1 MSDGDI
7 YDWSEF
13 ELSMYY
19 LRPRPEVFR
28 SWATSRGLES
38 FFIARAEHT
47 SAEGDARGRDEIVQA
62 GDEYHWSYVH
72 DFQHAGRYI
81 AVEMDERLTFS
92 FGPMT
97 VDIGFR
103 EFESGT
109 EVHLHQTGCAVTD
122 PDRMWHHVNCRSC
135 WIYFMTNL
143 RAVLHS
149 GVDLRDHEHP
159 ALNDSVSV
167 GWNRPDRSGEPGISQ
182 PEGNQ

>member
-1 MSDGDI
+1 MGGTDN
-7 YDWSEF
+7 YDWTEF

-19 LRPRPEVFR
+19 QRSRSEVFR

-47 SAEGDARGRDEIVQA
+47 SPDGEVRDPDEIVQA
-62 GDEYHWSYVH
+62 GDDYRWSYLH
-72 DFQHAGRYI
+72 DFQHSGSYM
-81 AVEMDERLTFS
+81 AVEPDERLTFT

-103 EFESGT
+103 DVQAGT
-109 EVHLHQTGCAVTD
+109 EVHLHQTNCAPID
-122 PDRMWHHVNCRSC
+122 PDRVWQHLNCRGC

-149 GVDLRDHEHP
+149 GIDLRDYENP
-159 ALNDSVSV
+159 DLNDSVSV
-167 GWNRPDRSGEPGISQ
+167 GWNRPDRYDAREISR
-182 PEGNQ
+182 P